1 MKFPNRNISLSCEG
15 ESSTKSTASSKN
27 SMKGGKKTDRKVTL
41 PFITTDSTA
50 TCQCPQGDVM

>member
-15 ESSTKSTASSKN
+15 KSSTKSTASTTN

-41 PFITTDSTA
+41 PS
-50 TCQCPQGDVM
+50 